1 MIPILSWNEKG
12 GEFIFF
18 STQDIGAKDDG
29 SGSGIADVCKLP
41 SPI

>member
-29 SGSGIADVCKLP
+29 PGSLLFVTPRG
-41 SPI
+41 